1 MNAIAITTFLK
12 KFKDNGYCDHDGFA
26 ENPIEAIFLWN
37 KNIAND
43 YNKIAKDKLKT
54 VKKLF

>member
-1 MNAIAITTFLK
+1 MYVQVLLYVPKIQMN
-12 KFKDNGYCDHDGFA
+12 DGFA
-26 ENPIEAIFLWN
+26 GNPIGAMFLWN